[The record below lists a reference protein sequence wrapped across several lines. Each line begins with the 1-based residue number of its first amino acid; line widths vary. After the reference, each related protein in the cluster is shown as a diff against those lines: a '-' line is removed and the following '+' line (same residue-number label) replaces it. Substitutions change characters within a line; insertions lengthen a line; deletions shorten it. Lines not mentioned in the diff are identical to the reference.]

1 MQNNK
6 KQSNK
11 NIEVLID
18 HNHKFFNED
27 KLKKW
32 EISQGD
38 DYLNYR
44 KIWNDYPKKGFVDTV
59 PIHLDIEASSAC
71 NMKCVMCPRTD
82 MLLDGT
88 FWKVE
93 NFNYEQ
99 YKKLID
105 ETTKHGKLKSI
116 KFQYLGEPLV
126 NKKLIEMIKYAKS
139 RGVVDVMF
147 NTNAALLTE
156 KKSIEVI
163 NSGVDK
169 VFFSFDSP
177 YREKYNKIRV
187 GGDYDQVLNNIKNFM
202 KIRNDLNKS
211 KPLTRVQMV
220 LMKDNKKEWEEFKKL
235 FEPIVDTVAFGWW
248 MDYNLNNKKEDFL
261 IEDGTTKPKGVFCCP
276 QIWQRMFVHPDG
288 VVTPCCF
295 DAKRDLKMGN
305 INDNTVQ
312 EIWNGKKYTE
322 LRKLHKSGKFF
333 ENDICR
339 NCALANFRKTQ

>member
-1 MQNNK
+1 
-6 KQSNK
+6 
-11 NIEVLID
+11 
-18 HNHKFFNED
+18 
-27 KLKKW
+27 
-32 EISQGD
+32 
-38 DYLNYR
+38 
-44 KIWNDYPKKGFVDTV
+44 
-59 PIHLDIEASSAC
+59 
-71 NMKCVMCPRTD
+71 
-82 MLLDGT
+82 
-88 FWKVE
+88 
-93 NFNYEQ
+93 
-99 YKKLID
+99 
-105 ETTKHGKLKSI
+105 
-116 KFQYLGEPLV
+116 
-126 NKKLIEMIKYAKS
+126 
-139 RGVVDVMF
+139 MF

-312 EIWNGKKYTE
+312 EIWNGK
-322 LRKLHKSGKFF
+322 
-333 ENDICR
+333 NIQ
-339 NCALANFRKTQ
+339 N